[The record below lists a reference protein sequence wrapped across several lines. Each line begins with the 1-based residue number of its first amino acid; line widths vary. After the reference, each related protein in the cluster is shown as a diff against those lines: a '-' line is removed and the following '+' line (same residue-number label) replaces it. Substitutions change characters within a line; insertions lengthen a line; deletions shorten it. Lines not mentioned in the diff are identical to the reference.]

1 MQSAHS
7 PVTSCSRSPQRSYIQ
22 PGYHQNLSGSD
33 TDVSTSTENLTA
45 EERKVLQNG
54 VRQEPQGEETISDDV
69 DTISSNTLIIHDTK
83 SFGEHDSP
91 FYSQMFNVQ
100 GKSTD
105 ASLIQALERDN
116 KEKYNRLYSEFS
128 ENTHLHPFSCRNT
141 SSGLQSSPKNSIS
154 NTFYNGIQKSPMNT
168 WDQHP
173 NEYSMNA
180 NQNISSFHSP
190 PGSYHLMSNM
200 NSYPESHPA
209 QGITEIPK
217 DYLDQSEVLK
227 YLAKE
232 LNHQNYLTDISN
244 YSPVPD
250 YSKIQSD
257 YVKDHTQMFLGNS
270 PRRRGLGMTN
280 MKSKSAERLSVS
292 RSHPDLSHV
301 KHYHSEDNSANASHL
316 IQRPDIHGRLSVGND
331 SEVSTVQANQMVELL
346 SAENTALKTELD
358 LYYKKVSKL
367 QKFELEIQKV
377 HKAHEDLVRS
387 TEKRENLER
396 AIRAKLEMEI
406 RRLQDHNKELR
417 DQLESATSHF
427 TKQSKP
433 VSDVNDSEVRK
444 ELSKREVLIA
454 QLLTQ
459 TKELLAEK
467 ERQEIELQAQRA
479 TLQEQRNHIDI
490 LDNALTNAQANVVRL
505 EEESRKKQVYVDR
518 VAQLQKALTSLQQ
531 SSEKRLLVE
540 KKLRAQLEKEV
551 QALKLQ
557 KQGRSSSLTKVEN
570 SDSTES
576 LKKTVMEYE
585 EKIIGLEAEVSKWEQ
600 RYIEESTMRQIAVD
614 AASVPKDAKIAALER
629 TSQESEKLI
638 AQARTEKLKQMD
650 ELYAAN
656 RKCAELESRIK
667 DFESKLA
674 EKDAM
679 IKVLQQHSQEK
690 DAVLQHAVLG
700 RPPRHTRSASTA
712 GLTTSSCHTTTTT
725 GVSSLGRISPS
736 PTSLGRIS
744 PSPTN
749 SLHRK
754 TGSKVECGNSG
765 LSISSESSSSAL
777 PSQSS
782 PVTESVTASKKSLDE
797 QLKELDSRL
806 SRLHHKRSTSRERKV
821 SKSLLESMKEMICN

>member
-1 MQSAHS
+1 MQSVHS
-7 PVTSCSRSPQRSYIQ
+7 PCSRSPQRSYIQ
-22 PGYHQNLSGSD
+22 SGYHQNLSGSD

-45 EERKVLQNG
+45 EEKRVLQNG
-54 VRQEPQGEETISDDV
+54 VRQEPQGEETIADDT
-69 DTISSNTLIIHDTK
+69 DAISSNTLIIHDTK
-83 SFGEHDSP
+83 VAGEHDSP
-91 FYSQMFNVQ
+91 FYGQAFTSP
-100 GKSTD
+100 GKQTET
-105 ASLIQALERDN
+105 SLIQALEREK
-116 KEKYNRLYSEFS
+116 KEKYNRLYSDFS
-128 ENTHLHPFSCRNT
+128 ENANMHQSPHKSSPTVPLSPKT
-141 SSGLQSSPKNSIS
+141 SIRKARFQKPGSHSGLQKTPLHGSWEQQYIPS
-154 NTFYNGIQKSPMNT
+154 NDYSHINQTPVFSTPGSYLMSPMN
-168 WDQHP
+168 
-173 NEYSMNA
+173 YSE
-180 NQNISSFHSP
+180 NQSV
-190 PGSYHLMSNM
+190 
-200 NSYPESHPA
+200 
-209 QGITEIPK
+209 QGIGEIPK

-232 LNHQNYLTDISN
+232 LNHQNFMAEIGNFPPLPDY
-244 YSPVPD
+244 PKQVPD
-250 YSKIQSD
+250 F
-257 YVKDHTQMFLGNS
+257 VKDHHQVILGS
-270 PRRRGLGMTN
+270 AARRRGISMMN
-280 MKSKSAERLSVS
+280 AKSKSADRLSVS
-292 RSHPDLSHV
+292 RSHPDLSHG
-301 KHYHSEDNSANASHL
+301 KLYQSEDNSANISHG
-316 IQRPDIHGRLSVGND
+316 IQRPETHGRAAVGVD
-331 SEVSTVQANQMVELL
+331 SELATLQANQMIELL

-377 HKAHEDLVRS
+377 HKAHEDLVLS
-387 TEKRENLER
+387 SEKREKLER
-396 AIRAKLEMEI
+396 TIRTRLEMEVI
-406 RRLQDHNKELR
+406 RLKEHNKELR
-417 DQLESATSHF
+417 EHLESATSHM
-427 TKQSKP
+427 TKP
-433 VSDVNDSEVRK
+433 AAPEINDSELRK

-518 VAQLQKALTSLQQ
+518 VAQLQKALTNLQQ
-531 SSEKRLLVE
+531 SSEKRLQME

-551 QALKLQ
+551 HALRSQ
-557 KQGRSSSLTKVEN
+557 KQGKSSSVSKSEHSESVEG
-570 SDSTES
+570 
-576 LKKTVMEYE
+576 LQKTVMEYE

-656 RKCAELESRIK
+656 RRCTELESKIK
-667 DFESKLA
+667 DYESKLA

-700 RPPRHTRSASTA
+700 RPPRHTRAASTV
-712 GLTTSSCHTTTTT
+712 GLTTSTNHTTTTT
-725 GVSSLGRISPS
+725 GVSSLGRV
-736 PTSLGRIS
+736 S

-754 TGSKVECGNSG
+754 TTSKTESGASGSL
-765 LSISSESSSSAL
+765 LSISSESSSTAV

-806 SRLHHKRSTSRERKV
+806 SSKDSIISALRAEKERYPSHFWRV
-821 SKSLLESMKEMICN
+821 

>member
-1 MQSAHS
+1 MQSIHS
-7 PVTSCSRSPQRSYIQ
+7 PVVSGPQRSFIQ

-33 TDVSTSTENLTA
+33 TDVSTSNENLTA
-45 EERKVLQNG
+45 EEKRVLQNG
-54 VRQEPQGEETISDDV
+54 VRQEPQGEETIADDV

-83 SFGEHDSP
+83 IAGEHDSP
-91 FYSQMFNVQ
+91 FYGQKFNRQNKNVD
-100 GKSTD
+100 TC
-105 ASLIQALERDN
+105 IQALEREKKDN
-116 KEKYNRLYSEFS
+116 YNRLYTEFS
-128 ENTHLHPFSCRNT
+128 ENVNIHQNSRILGPQNVP
-141 SSGLQSSPKNSIS
+141 LSPK
-154 NTFYNGIQKSPMNT
+154 TALHKVMYPALQKSPNHNS
-168 WDQHP
+168 WEHYSSA
-173 NEYSMNA
+173 NEYTRRNVNSNPTT
-180 NQNISSFHSP
+180 FSP
-190 PGSYHLMSNM
+190 SGSYHIMAPVHSF
-200 NSYPESHPA
+200 PESHTA

-232 LNHQNYLTDISN
+232 LNHQNYMPDVKSYPPLPEYPKQAVDSN
-244 YSPVPD
+244 
-250 YSKIQSD
+250 
-257 YVKDHTQMFLGNS
+257 KDHQMIFGS
-270 PRRRGLGMTN
+270 AARRRGLGIMN
-280 MKSKSAERLSVS
+280 AKSKSAERLSVS
-292 RSHPDLSHV
+292 RSHPDLRHG
-301 KHYHSEDNSANASHL
+301 KLYHSEDNNAISHPM
-316 IQRPDIHGRLSVGND
+316 QRPETHGRVAIGVD
-331 SEVSTVQANQMVELL
+331 SEVAAIQANQMIELL

-377 HKAHEDLVRS
+377 QKAHQDLVLS
-387 TEKRENLER
+387 SEKRETLEK
-396 AIRAKLEMEI
+396 AIRARLEAEI
-406 RRLQDHNKELR
+406 RHLSIQNKELR
-417 DQLESATSHF
+417 EYLETASPHF
-427 TKQSKP
+427 TSRQS
-433 VSDVNDSEVRK
+433 VSEVNESELKK

-518 VAQLQKALTSLQQ
+518 VAQLQKALTNLQQ
-531 SSEKRLLVE
+531 SSEKRLLME
-540 KKLRAQLEKEV
+540 KKLRAQMEKEV
-551 QALKLQ
+551 QALKSQ
-557 KQGRSSSLTKVEN
+557 KHGKSPTSPEKKSEN
-570 SDSTES
+570 CETVDG
-576 LKKTVMEYE
+576 LRKTLMEYE

-656 RKCAELESRIK
+656 RKCAEFESRIK
-667 DFESKLA
+667 DYESKLA

-700 RPPRHTRSASTA
+700 RPPRHTRAASTV
-712 GLTTSSCHTTTTT
+712 GLTTSTSHTTTTT
-725 GVSSLGRISPS
+725 GCSSLGRV
-736 PTSLGRIS
+736 S

-749 SLHRK
+749 TLLRK
-754 TGSKVECGNSG
+754 TASKPECGTSG
-765 LSISSESSSSAL
+765 SLLSISSNESSSSIM

-782 PVTESVTASKKSLDE
+782 PVTDSVTASKKSLDE

-806 SRLHHKRSTSRERKV
+806 SRLDHKRSASRERKV
-821 SKSLLESMKEMICN
+821 SKSLLESMKIMICN